1 MSSKTLSALLA
12 LMLLCLGIAAHGEI
26 YRWTDAEGRVHFGD
40 KPQQPDKAE
49 SVTVRVNTYESVS
62 YESVRNI
69 NSDIPERR
77 KGQVV
82 MYSTDWCGYC
92 KKARDYFRSQNI
104 TFVEYDIEKN
114 PQARRQ
120 YDALRAKGVPVILV
134 GDKRMNGF
142 SISGFQGIYR

>member
-1 MSSKTLSALLA
+1 MTAG
-12 LMLLCLGIAAHGEI
+12 LCVES
-26 YRWTDAEGRVHFGD
+26 GD
-40 KPQQPDKAE
+40 IPDKAE
-49 SVTVRVNTYESVS
+49 SI
-62 YESVRNI
+62 RNI
-69 NSDIPERR
+69 NFDIPERR

-104 TFVEYDIEKN
+104 AFVEYDIEKN

-120 YDALRAKGVPVILV
+120 YDALGAKGVPVILV

-142 SISGFQGIYR
+142 SVSGFQGIYR